1 MSKTEKQV
9 IHLHKKNKE
18 QREFQK
24 KYGEFKNSFLDKN
37 TLKSM
42 VFENGSALALLYKEM
57 QKLVQEVNQ
66 LKNQKNYEL
75 NEK

>member
-1 MSKTEKQV
+1 MTKTEKQV
-9 IHLHKKNKE
+9 LHIAHKTKE
-18 QREFQK
+18 QREFKK
-24 KYGEFKNSFLDKN
+24 KYGDFKDQFLEKN

-42 VFENGSALALLYKEM
+42 VFENGSALAMIFREM
-57 QKLVQEVNQ
+57 QKLANEVQQ

>member
-1 MSKTEKQV
+1 MTKTEKQV
-9 IHLHKKNKE
+9 LHVAHKTKE
-18 QREFQK
+18 QREFKK
-24 KYGEFKNSFLDKN
+24 KYGEFKDTFLQKN

-42 VFENGSALALLYKEM
+42 VFENGSAIALMYKEM

-75 NEK
+75 NQK

>member
-1 MSKTEKQV
+1 MTKSEKQV
-9 IHLHKKNKE
+9 LHIAHKQKE
-18 QREFQK
+18 QREFTK
-24 KYGEFKNSFLDKN
+24 KYGEFKETFLQKN

-42 VFENGSALALLYKEM
+42 VFENGSAIALMYKEM

-75 NEK
+75 NKK

>member
-9 IHLHKKNKE
+9 LHIAHKQKE

-24 KYGEFKNSFLDKN
+24 KYGEFKDSFLQKN

-42 VFENGSALALLYKEM
+42 VFENGSAIAMLYKEM
-57 QKLVQEVNQ
+57 QKLVNEVSQ

-75 NEK
+75 NKK

>member
-9 IHLHKKNKE
+9 LHIAHKQKE

-24 KYGEFKNSFLDKN
+24 KYGEFKNSYLDKN